1 MKVKMLTCLTGG
13 DFVVMPG
20 EYHECDELEASR
32 MVLAGLATGPEGWE
46 PLPEPAPIDDE
57 ETRPPP
63 GDEDDL
69 DDDPGEDTDVDDQ
82 DEDEDEGE
90 DRAAAQA
97 ATRET
102 ATSRG
107 ARRRGKR

>member
-20 EYHECDELEASR
+20 QYHECDELEASR

-46 PLPEPAPIDDE
+46 PLPEPAPIA
-57 ETRPPP
+57 
-63 GDEDDL
+63 DEDDP
-69 DDDPGEDTDVDDQ
+69 DEDPGEDTDVDDQ
-82 DEDEDEGE
+82 GEDEPEDEDEG
-90 DRAAAQA
+90 RAAAQA